1 MLLTDK
7 VESVLQRKGSHVWTI
22 HPDATVYGAL
32 VLMAEKNV
40 GALVVLSADRVTG
53 MLSERDYARKL
64 VLQGRASRET
74 LVRDIMSTRVVC
86 VSLNHRID
94 QCMHLMTR
102 HRVRHLPVLQNER
115 LVGLLSIGDLTSWI
129 ISAQAAMIDQLES
142 YIYGQGAGVQGA
154 SPNLDQ

>member
-1 MLLTDK
+1 MLLSDK
-7 VESVLQRKGSHVWTI
+7 VENVLQRKGSQVWTI

-40 GALVVLSADRVTG
+40 GALVVLDSDHVVG

-64 VLQGRASRET
+64 VLQGRASRDT
-74 LVRDIMSTRVVC
+74 FVREIMSTRVVG

-102 HRVRHLPVLQNER
+102 HRVRHLPVLQNEN

-142 YIYGQGAGVQGA
+142 YIYGPGAA
-154 SPNLDQ
+154 IPNVTPSLDQ